1 MSAVADRAEAAKYHS
16 IAVRMDATGA
26 SDHLAQ

>member
-16 IAVRMDATGA
+16 IAVRMDATGV
-26 SDHLAQ
+26 SGHPAQ